1 MKKHQII
8 ILFIL
13 NLLLDLVI
21 LSRYQIF
28 GFIPSVTIPIII
40 ALSMFSTKESI
51 VYYAIFQGFIQDLTF
66 ANTIGLNALM
76 LYLISYYM
84 FKLNK
89 NNNNNLIYAYL
100 TILISLVFTKIYRL
114 ITGYIFINRNISIN
128 ISEAFRGFVFELVF
142 MIIVFTLIH
151 IFISNIQKRQKR
163 KLI

>member
-8 ILFIL
+8 LLFIF
-13 NLLLDLVI
+13 NLLLDLVV

-51 VYYAIFQGFIQDLTF
+51 VYYAIFQGFIQDLSF
-66 ANTIGLNALM
+66 GSTIGLNALM
-76 LYLISYYM
+76 YYLISYYM

-100 TILISLVFTKIYRL
+100 TIFFSLLFTKIYRL
-114 ITGYIFINRNISIN
+114 VTGYIFVSRNIRIN
-128 ISEAFRGFVFELVF
+128 IIEALRGFGFELLF

-151 IFISNIQKRQKR
+151 ILISNIQKRRKR